1 MCTDEMVVF
10 EYSSRKRISLCCFES
25 VLSWRIVLQS
35 VKRGIKQVF
44 QEQQTLFYRY
54 KREEC
59 GDGKV
64 VPKYVRNTARDNL
77 GPL

>member
-1 MCTDEMVVF
+1 M
-10 EYSSRKRISLCCFES
+10 
-25 VLSWRIVLQS
+25 LQS

-44 QEQQTLFYRY
+44 QEQQTGY

-64 VPKYVRNTARDNL
+64 VPKYVRNRARDNL
-77 GPL
+77 RHFEVKFNILGEMI